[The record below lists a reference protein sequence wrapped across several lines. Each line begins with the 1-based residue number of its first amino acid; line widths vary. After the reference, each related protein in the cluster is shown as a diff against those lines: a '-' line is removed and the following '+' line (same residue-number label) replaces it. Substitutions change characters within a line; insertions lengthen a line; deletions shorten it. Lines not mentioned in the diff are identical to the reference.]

1 MHLQIPI
8 TDRAN
13 GDGEGIFLRNDGKEI
28 PQDILKETRDFLWS
42 VHNEANKF
50 AKVKEIR
57 EAPQSIGKSISIL
70 CLNLK
75 KHYSKST
82 MTLSSRNFQNVKL
95 RLDFVEI

>member
-1 MHLQIPI
+1 MFFANVQNVCIFQIPI

-70 CLNLK
+70 SLNLK
-75 KHYSKST
+75 NITQK
-82 MTLSSRNFQNVKL
+82 VP
-95 RLDFVEI
+95 